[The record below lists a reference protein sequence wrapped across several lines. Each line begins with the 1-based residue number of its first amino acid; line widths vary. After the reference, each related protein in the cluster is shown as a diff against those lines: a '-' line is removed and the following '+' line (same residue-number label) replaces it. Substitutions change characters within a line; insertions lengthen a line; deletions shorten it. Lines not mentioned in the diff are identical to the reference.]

1 MPGTPDLRASDAE
14 REQVVAALR
23 EHAGEGRLT
32 IEELD
37 ERCSAAL
44 AARTRG
50 DLAALMRDL
59 PPIAAPPAPPAP
71 PAEPPHDARGIGVRP
86 FTYEWHPHVTP
97 EVAMDEALRHI
108 APALHRYG
116 YELTEKSPARLGF
129 TYMHRPL
136 WTWVL
141 AVLAFP
147 VGLLALLYTER
158 ERVVLDFDRMPAG
171 ITRLVATGRAP
182 RRVRRAFAELVVA

>member
-1 MPGTPDLRASDAE
+1 M
-14 REQVVAALR
+14 
-23 EHAGEGRLT
+23 HAGEGRLT

-50 DLAALMRDL
+50 ELAALMRDL
-59 PPIAAPPAPPAP
+59 PAVAAPPAPPAP

-97 EVAMDEALRHI
+97 RGGDGRGAAPHRPRPAPLRLRAHGEEPRPGS
-108 APALHRYG
+108 A
-116 YELTEKSPARLGF
+116 SP
-129 TYMHRPL
+129 TSHRPL

-147 VGLLALLYTER
+147 IGLLALLYTER